1 MMSKKKKETQ
11 DEILEEEV
19 VVEEVPELTELELL
33 QEENKKLIAEV
44 EQLKNDY
51 LKAYADTENT
61 KKRLVRENDV
71 SRKYRAQSFAFSIL
85 PVIDNLERALS
96 ADSSDASLKEG
107 VQMIYDQL
115 IASLKEEG
123 VVAIE
128 ALNNEFDPNLH
139 SAMMTEVVEG
149 VEPNIVVMEL
159 QKGYMIKDR
168 ILRASLV
175 KVSE

>member
-1 MMSKKKKETQ
+1 MMAKKNKEQ
-11 DEILEEEV
+11 EPVEVEIVEEEEV
-19 VVEEVPELTELELL
+19 SPLTEIDVLN
-33 QEENKKLIAEV
+33 QEIDTLKQEV
-44 EQLKNDY
+44 ETLKNDY

-71 SRKYRAQSFAFSIL
+71 SRKYRAQSFAYSIL

-96 ADSSDASLKEG
+96 NESSDASLKEG

-115 IASLKEEG
+115 MASLKDEG
-123 VVAIE
+123 VEPIE
-128 ALNNEFDPNLH
+128 ALNQPFDPNLH
-139 SAMMTEVVEG
+139 SAMMTEAVEG
-149 VEPNIVVMEL
+149 VEPNIVVLEL